1 MSDKIVQALLPLFF
15 LLPYLSLIQSPAW
28 PVMGPIRGLAQDGP
42 LTADG
47 KQMRCVCI

>member
-1 MSDKIVQALLPLFF
+1 MFDKIVQALLPLFF

-28 PVMGPIRGLAQDGP
+28 PVMDPVRGLGQDGQ

-47 KQMRCVCI
+47 EQMRCVCI